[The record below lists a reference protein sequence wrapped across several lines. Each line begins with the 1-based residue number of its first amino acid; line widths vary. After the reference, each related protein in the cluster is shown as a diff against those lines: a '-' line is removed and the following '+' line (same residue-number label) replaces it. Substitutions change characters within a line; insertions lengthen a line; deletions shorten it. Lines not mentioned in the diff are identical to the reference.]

1 VIRVKSRL
9 TFRALLGLFI
19 SLRGK
24 EIPTRRDLAERAL
37 DEAQAA
43 QFAALLPQKPP
54 AAE

>member
-1 VIRVKSRL
+1 VRCWDFLSHC
-9 TFRALLGLFI
+9 
-19 SLRGK
+19 RGK